1 MSSQTGYQFLGKV
14 EYADTMPEGIKIARK
29 VKPTAGRLD
38 LWTDQ
43 SQREDS
49 YKVGLAVAYKRH
61 DDKHWH
67 EHYTCLEPDSK
78 MKSWPA
84 ELAAVDFGLHHGKGL
99 LRSDDRQIDLY
110 CEVKGVVDRIRDYQP
125 GDGGWGE
132 DACARIHQCV
142 HEIQQGK
149 HWTEAGVPCVVRF
162 TLVKAHAHDPTK
174 GGDHGRPIMGN
185 CWADYWASFAVDRG
199 YSKSR
204 KSRAREDEVT
214 DMIGT
219 MLDERKKDEK
229 KAQKE
234 QEEDEKRA
242 QKEQE
247 EAFAILDEEDAAFQR
262 ALAAGEVIYEEYVT
276 NP

>member
-1 MSSQTGYQFLGKV
+1 MSSSQTGYQFLGKV
-14 EYADTMPEGIKIARK
+14 EYADTMREGVKIARK

-43 SQREDS
+43 SQRADS

-67 EHYTCLEPDSK
+67 EHFTCLEPDSK

-84 ELAAVDFGLHHGKGL
+84 ELEAVDFGLDRGKGL

-132 DACARIHQCV
+132 DACASIHQCV

-162 TLVKAHAHDPTK
+162 TLVKAHAHEPKK
-174 GGDHGRPIMGN
+174 GGISGRPIMGN

-199 YSKSR
+199 LSKR
-204 KSRAREDEVT
+204 VVVGDEVLR
-214 DMIGT
+214 MIRT
-219 MLDERKKDEK
+219 MIDEREKDEK

-234 QEEDEKRA
+234 QEEKA

-247 EAFAILDEEDAAFQR
+247 EALAILDQENAAFQR
-262 ALAAGEVIYEEYVT
+262 ALAAGEVTYEEYVT
-276 NP
+276 NA